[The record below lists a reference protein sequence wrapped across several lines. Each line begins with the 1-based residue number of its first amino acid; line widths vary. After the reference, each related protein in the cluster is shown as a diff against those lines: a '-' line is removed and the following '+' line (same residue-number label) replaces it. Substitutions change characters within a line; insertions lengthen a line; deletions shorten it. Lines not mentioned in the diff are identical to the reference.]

1 MKQKSRIFICI
12 GLESKTIMNP
22 FISKLLIII
31 ARKRIKA
38 KQSSIH
44 VSKKQVVPLV
54 RNFQVELT
62 HATKEY
68 FLILI
73 GVFSAGFGLN
83 GFLLPNRFIDGGAT
97 GISLLLENITSIEL
111 SFLLILVN
119 LPFIIL
125 SSRMFSVKFALKS
138 IIAILLLSF
147 VVHFVEYPI
156 ITEDKLLIAVFGGF
170 FLGLGI
176 GMAMRGGSVIDGTE
190 VLAIFLSRKLSI
202 TVGDV
207 LLLINIIIFSFG
219 AYVLSVETALYAI
232 LTYLAA
238 AKTVD
243 FVIDGVEEYVGVTII
258 SDKHETIR
266 IMLIENL
273 RRACTIY
280 AGKGGFGKTG
290 DSYDK
295 DIIYTVITRLELA
308 KLQTEIDKI
317 DKNAFIIMGKV
328 NDLKGGMIKRKPF
341 K

>member
-1 MKQKSRIFICI
+1 
-12 GLESKTIMNP
+12 MNP
-22 FISKLLIII
+22 FISKLLIEI
-31 ARKRIKA
+31 ARKRLEA
-38 KQSSIH
+38 KQTEVP
-44 VSKKQVVPLV
+44 VSKKQIVPMV
-54 RNFQVELT
+54 RVLQVELV
-62 HATKEY
+62 HAIKEY
-68 FLILI
+68 IYILI
-73 GVFSAGFGLN
+73 GVFSAGFGLK

-111 SFLLILVN
+111 SYLLILVN

-125 SSRMFSVKFALKS
+125 ASRTFSVKFAIKS
-138 IIAILLLSF
+138 IVAIAFLAL
-147 VVHFVEYPI
+147 VVHYVEYPT

-219 AYVLSVETALYAI
+219 AYILSIEIALYAI

-243 FVIDGVEEYVGVTII
+243 FVVDGVEEYVGVTII
-258 SDKHETIR
+258 SIEHEKIR
-266 IMLIENL
+266 NMIIEKL

-280 AGKGGFGKTG
+280 AGKGGYGTRGK
-290 DSYDK
+290 SYDK
-295 DIIYTVITRLELA
+295 DIIYTVVTRLELA
-308 KLQTEIDKI
+308 KLHTEIDKI
-317 DKNAFIIMGKV
+317 DKDAFIIMGIVK
-328 NDLKGGMIKRKPF
+328 DIKGGMIKRKPL